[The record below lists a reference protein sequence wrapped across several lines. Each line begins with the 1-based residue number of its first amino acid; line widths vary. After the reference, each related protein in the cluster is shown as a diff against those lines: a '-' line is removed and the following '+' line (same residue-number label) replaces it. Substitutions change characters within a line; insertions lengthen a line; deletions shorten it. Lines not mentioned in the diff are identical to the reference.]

1 MNLRV
6 FLAAL
11 AAIIIWGASPVA
23 TKFAVLGFPPLTMAA
38 ARTLMG
44 GLSAIPLILAFRI
57 GLPPSHHQ
65 RLLLMASGIAGFIV
79 FPVLFTLGM
88 SLTSGIHGAMI
99 LAFLPVTTGAIAH
112 LWDRR
117 MPDRLWWVGCAM
129 ALVGEMVLTFS
140 REMASAGEGQL
151 TGDLLIWASLSFA
164 SLGYV
169 AGARLTRTAY
179 PAQGVTYWGVVL
191 SSLILIPAVPYLFSA
206 LDWQAISLTA
216 WASLLYMGTVVTILG
231 YILWYYALAKGGIE
245 RVGLFQFFQPVV
257 GVLCAA
263 LLLGETLSPWLV
275 AAAGLI
281 LGGVYIA
288 TRAPRH
294 ISASAARTK

>member
-1 MNLRV
+1 MNIAV

-11 AAIIIWGASPVA
+11 GAITIWGASPVA
-23 TKFAVLGFPPLTMAA
+23 TKFAVLGFPALAMAA

-44 GLSAIPLILAFRI
+44 GVAVLPLLAASRIL
-57 GLPPSHHQ
+57 LPPGKEGK
-65 RLLLMASGIAGFIV
+65 LLVVLSGTSGFII
-79 FPVLFTLGM
+79 FPILFTFGM

-112 LWDRR
+112 FWDGRL
-117 MPDRLWWVGCAM
+117 PDRLWWAGCAI

-140 REMASAGEGQL
+140 REMGAQSEGQL
-151 TGDLLIWASLSFA
+151 LGDLLIWASLSFA

-169 AGARLTRTAY
+169 SGARLTRMGY
-179 PAQGVTYWGVVL
+179 PAQGVTYWGILL
-191 SSLILIPAVPYLFSA
+191 SSLLLLPFVPAIFTDIDWVGIPVQAWIGLI
-206 LDWQAISLTA
+206 
-216 WASLLYMGTVVTILG
+216 YMGIVVTIAG
-231 YILWYYALAKGGIE
+231 YMLWYYALAKGGIE

-257 GVLCAA
+257 GVMCAA
-263 LLLGETLSPWLV
+263 VLLSEPLSPWLFL
-275 AAAGLI
+275 AAALI

-294 ISASAARTK
+294 ISVSATRSR